1 VFDVR
6 DHGRKHKAL
15 IWSGTAFNFGRD
27 LPRLDNYIAQTE
39 RMRSVARRAGVDLP
53 LSNHPGYDGTV
64 AKLRA
69 RSGNAMA
76 PSPFVAGSEVVDRT
90 LRVMGECA
98 RAQKSRFLLPS

>member
-1 VFDVR
+1 
-6 DHGRKHKAL
+6 
-15 IWSGTAFNFGRD
+15 
-27 LPRLDNYIAQTE
+27 
-39 RMRSVARRAGVDLP
+39 